1 MNGSAPEAGFDLEID
16 GVSKRYGEVVA
27 LQRVSFAMKQGEILA
42 LLGPSGCG
50 KSTLLNMIAG
60 FEAIDDGTIRL
71 RGVALNDIP
80 PHRRDVAMVFQS
92 YALFPHMTVTDNITY
107 GLRARRMER
116 GAVASRV
123 REVCSLL
130 KLDGLLGRYPA
141 QLSGGQRQRVALARA
156 LAIRPQML
164 LLDEA
169 FSALDR
175 NLREEMQVELS
186 LLLHDLHVT
195 TILVTHDQRE
205 AFALADRIAIMDA
218 GRIGQIGTPR
228 ELYERPAN
236 DHVLRFL
243 GTTNRLSAEVG
254 VEAGTHFLQLAEG
267 IRFPSTEPLPEPAPN
282 GLVVLYLRTENID
295 LSVTPTAI
303 HRAAPAT
310 VKLVT
315 FLGAQERI
323 FVSLQGQDMLVERSI
338 RTGTQPVVAGQ
349 QVFLDFDPSQ
359 CRISG
364 DDLS

>member
-1 MNGSAPEAGFDLEID
+1 MNLAASGAGLDLEID
-16 GVSKRYGEVVA
+16 GVSKRFGDVVA
-27 LQRVSFAMKQGEILA
+27 LQRLSLALKQGEILA

-60 FEAIDDGTIRL
+60 FESIDDGTIRL

-92 YALFPHMTVTDNITY
+92 YALFPHMTVADNIDY
-107 GLRARRMER
+107 GLRARRLDR
-116 GAVASRV
+116 PAIAARV
-123 REVCSLL
+123 REVASLL

-141 QLSGGQRQRVALARA
+141 QLSGGQRQRVAIARA

-186 LLLHDLHVT
+186 LLLHNLGVT

-205 AFALADRIAIMDA
+205 AFALADRIAIMEA

-228 ELYERPAN
+228 ELYERPAT
-236 DHVLRFL
+236 DHVLRVL
-243 GTTNRLSAEVG
+243 GTTNTLTAKVA
-254 VEAGTHFLQLAEG
+254 VEDGQNVLQLADG
-267 IRFPSTEPLPEPAPN
+267 LSFAAPPDMALPAP
-282 GLVVLYLRTENID
+282 GRDVTLYLRTEDID
-295 LSVTPTAI
+295 LSPSPTAA
-303 HRAAPAT
+303 HRTNPGKIAF
-310 VKLVT
+310 VT

-323 FVSLQGQDMLVERSI
+323 FVSLQGQDVLVER
-338 RTGTQPVVAGQ
+338 PVRGGAHPVAAGQ
-349 QVFLDFDPSQ
+349 PVFLDFDARQ
-359 CRISG
+359 CRVASG
-364 DDLS
+364 GLP